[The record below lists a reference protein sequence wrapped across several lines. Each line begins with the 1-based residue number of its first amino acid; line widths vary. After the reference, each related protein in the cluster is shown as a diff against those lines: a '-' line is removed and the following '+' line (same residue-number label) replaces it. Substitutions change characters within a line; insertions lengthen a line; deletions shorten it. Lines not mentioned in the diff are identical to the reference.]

1 MAEHVSLSKIAIVTE
16 GGSQIGFGHIYRSIN
31 LAEQLRSDAIPLFLT
46 QSDESVASRIRHF
59 GFRTTRCKTNEEI
72 LDTLS
77 QIKPTVVV
85 FDEPHLSA
93 TLIRSTRAALG
104 ETRIIV
110 FDNFFTPAVNRCID
124 IIVNALTSRDFKNEF
139 INDEDS
145 NTRYYF
151 GPRYLVLKDDFFLDS
166 FEQQTQARY
175 SHKKTVLLT
184 FGGGDYAD
192 LTTRALNH
200 ILKLNEEMRI
210 QILIGPGYTHLK
222 KLNAVIQANQDYRG
236 HIEVDQDSTN
246 MAERMRDADVIFT
259 SPGLSMFEA
268 LRLRKPV
275 IAVYQNELQRADFKN
290 FPLKC
295 IVEQSDMSHM
305 DALLEDV
312 EHFDQDGVDKLQ
324 IGEGRTEV
332 LQAIRNLL
340 APSKYSIS
348 NQRTYR
354 VK

>member
-1 MAEHVSLSKIAIVTE
+1 MLMAEHVSVSKIAFVTE
-16 GGSQIGFGHIYRSIN
+16 GGTKIGFGHVYRSVN

-46 QSDESVASRIRHF
+46 QSDESVAAKIRHF
-59 GFRTTRCKTNEEI
+59 GFRTTRCKSNEEI
-72 LDTLS
+72 LDALS

-93 TLIRSTRAALG
+93 TLIRSVRAALG

-110 FDNFFTPAVNRCID
+110 FDNFFTPAVNSCVD
-124 IIVNALTSRDFKNEF
+124 VIVNALISCDFKNEF
-139 INDEDS
+139 IYDENS

-151 GPRYLVLKDDFFLDS
+151 GPRYLVLNEDFFLDS

-200 ILKLNEEMRI
+200 ILKLDEEMRI

-222 KLNAVIQANQDYRG
+222 KLNAVIQANQDYG
-236 HIEVDQDSTN
+236 VQIEVDKDVN
-246 MAERMRDADVIFT
+246 NVAERMRDADVVIT

-268 LRLRKPV
+268 LRLRKRV
-275 IAVYQNELQRADFKN
+275 IAVHQNELQKADYKN

-305 DALLEDV
+305 AALLEDL
-312 EHFDQDGVDKLQ
+312 EHFDQDSVDKLQ

-340 APSKYSIS
+340 SPSKYSI
-348 NQRTYR
+348 
-354 VK
+354 